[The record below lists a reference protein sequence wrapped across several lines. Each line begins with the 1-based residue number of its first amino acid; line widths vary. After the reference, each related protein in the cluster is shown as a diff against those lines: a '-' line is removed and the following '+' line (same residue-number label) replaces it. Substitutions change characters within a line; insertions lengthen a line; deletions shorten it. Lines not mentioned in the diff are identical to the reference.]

1 MTVSHRRNL
10 RISARVRK
18 AVIPA
23 AGYGTRFLPATKAIP
38 KEILPLVDRPVIQ
51 YAVEEAVAAGIEQ
64 IIIVVGSGS
73 SVIEE
78 HFDSHPALE
87 GFLEDRGDIELL
99 RAVRRQS
106 EFGAIAYVRQK
117 EPLGLGHA
125 VLMAKELVGDEP
137 FAVLLPDDVIVNP
150 GGAPV
155 MAQLIEAQ
163 NAHRG
168 SVIAITRVPRDEA
181 SRYGIVA
188 TTRGEGRLWEL
199 ADVVEK
205 PAVDDAPS
213 DLGVI
218 GRYVLS
224 PRIFDRLEHTPQGA
238 GGEIQLTDAIRALIA
253 DQPVFGYEFTG
264 HRYDA
269 GTRHGWLEANVAL
282 ALESDMADDFRTYL
296 RGLDLRD

>member
-1 MTVSHRRNL
+1 MV
-10 RISARVRK
+10 
-18 AVIPA
+18 PA

-51 YAVEEAVAAGIEQ
+51 YAVEEAVASGIEQ
-64 IIIVVGSGS
+64 IIIVVGSGTS
-73 SVIEE
+73 IIEE

-87 GFLEDRGDIELL
+87 RWLEDRGDIELL
-99 RAVRRQS
+99 RAIRRQN
-106 EFGAIAYVRQK
+106 EYAVAYVRQK

-137 FAVLLPDDVIVNP
+137 FAVLLPDDVMVNP
-150 GGAPV
+150 GGPPV
-155 MAQLIEAQ
+155 IRQLIDAQ

-168 SVIAITRVPRDEA
+168 SVLAIVKVDPAE
-181 SRYGIVA
+181 SGRYGIVR

-205 PAVDDAPS
+205 PPPAEAPS
-213 DLGVI
+213 DLAVL

-224 PRIFDRLEHTPQGA
+224 PRIFDKLEHTPTGA
-238 GGEIQLTDAIRALIA
+238 GGEIQLTDAIRSLIA
-253 DQPVFGYEFTG
+253 DQPVYGFEFTG
-264 HRYDA
+264 RRFDA
-269 GTRHGWLEANVAL
+269 GTRLGWLEANVTL
-282 ALESDMADDFRTYL
+282 ALDSDMADDVRTYL

>member
-1 MTVSHRRNL
+1 MTAISEEV
-10 RISARVRK
+10 RITPRVRK

-38 KEILPLVDRPVIQ
+38 KEILPLVDRPVIL
-51 YAVEEAVAAGIEQ
+51 YAVEEAVASGIEQ
-64 IIIVVGSGS
+64 IIIVVGSGT

-87 GFLEDRGDIELL
+87 RWLEDHGDIERL

-106 EFGAIAYVRQK
+106 EIAAIAYVRQK

-137 FAVLLPDDVIVNP
+137 FAVLLPDDVMVNP

-155 MAQLIEAQ
+155 MAQLIEAHT
-163 NAHRG
+163 AHRG
-168 SVIAITRVPRDEA
+168 SVIAITKVPPTDT
-181 SRYGIVA
+181 SRYGIVR

-199 ADVVEK
+199 ADLVEK
-205 PAVDDAPS
+205 PPADEAPS
-213 DLGVI
+213 DLGVL

-224 PRIFDRLEHTPQGA
+224 PRVFDKLEHTQTGA

-253 DQPVFGYEFTG
+253 DQPVYGYEFTG
-264 HRYDA
+264 YRHDA
-269 GTRHGWLEANVAL
+269 GTRLGWLEANVAL
-282 ALESDMADDFRTYL
+282 ALESDLADDFRAYL